1 MPDDPKQVKSL
12 LAIAAKKV
20 AEFVKSGDI
29 ELKEKE
35 LPQAC
40 RELVKK
46 EMIKT
51 LMFSDNDI
59 KTIEAQSKL
68 AFDIIQKRYN
78 SWRKRA
84 VDAEKMVESFATA
97 TESLNMLE
105 NFEDVDENEVASAK
119 ATLKKI
125 SDAITALK
133 AKAKKSGDKYDR
145 FDDALEKTLKEV
157 RKRKKTLDAK
167 DAKTAKGSKDSKK
180 PKEVDPDKL
189 FRLDRIRSSVR
200 GLRNEIQKTV
210 FELNKDPFA

>member
-59 KTIEAQSKL
+59 KTIEEQSKL
-68 AFDIIQKRYN
+68 AFEIIQKRHN
-78 SWRKRA
+78 SCKKRA
-84 VDAEKMVESFATA
+84 ADAEKMVESFATA

-105 NFEDVDENEVASAK
+105 NFEDVDEKDVASAK

-133 AKAKKSGDKYDR
+133 AKAKKSGEKYAR
-145 FDDALEKTLKEV
+145 FDAAIDQTLKEV

-189 FRLDRIRSSVR
+189 FRLDQIRSGVR
-200 GLRNEIQKTV
+200 GLRNEIQKTI
-210 FELNKDPFA
+210 FQLNKDPFA